1 MSFLSILSGTSRESH
16 KAFLQLCVPDNETN
30 PATVNAKKGIAINI
44 QRLFLNQLNSPRLK
58 QGMSVPR
65 NEKIPAKMNTTKV
78 STAINI
84 QWWSLN
90 QENHENPAKMNT
102 TKVST
107 AINIQNIQRWVPN
120 QLNRVPNQ
128 LNNGLS
134 QPIKLN
140 IVFLAYLGGVEKNPA
155 SKAEKAAIE
164 AKHIV
169 EKVLKYSNVP
179 FQNSK
184 LAW

>member
-65 NEKIPAKMNTTKV
+65 NEKI
-78 STAINI
+78 
-84 QWWSLN
+84 
-90 QENHENPAKMNT
+90 PAKMNT

-184 LAW
+184 LA